1 VSDVVVLCYHA
12 VSPTWQATLAVR
24 PDALEQQLSMFV
36 ERGYQG
42 ATFTDAVLRPPHR
55 RTLAVTFDD
64 GFLSVLERAQPVLT
78 RLGLVATVF
87 IPTAFMNRRQPLV
100 WNGTGRWADTPFAD
114 ELQGMD
120 WDDLRSLAALGWEVG
135 SHTCTHPRLT
145 QLDHDATYRQLFESR
160 LECDRRLGAP
170 CTAVAYP
177 YGDVDQRVADAASE
191 AGYAAAARLSTS
203 LTPRGALQWPRV
215 GIYHGD
221 ARWRFRL
228 KASAAIRR
236 IRATRLWR
244 AHEPPPHG

>member
-1 VSDVVVLCYHA
+1 MNDVVVLCYHA
-12 VSPTWQATLAVR
+12 VSPTWQAALAVT
-24 PDALEQQLSMFV
+24 PDALERQLSMFV

-64 GFLSVLERAQPVLT
+64 GFLSVLERARPVLT
-78 RLGLVATVF
+78 RLGLVGTVF

-100 WNGTGRWADTPFAD
+100 WNGTGRWAGTPFAD
-114 ELQGMD
+114 ELEGMD
-120 WDDLRSLAALGWEVG
+120 WDDLRSLDALGWEVG

-145 QLDHDATYRQLFESR
+145 QLDHDAAYTQLLESR
-160 LECDRRLGAP
+160 LECARRLGAP

-191 AGYAAAARLSTS
+191 AGYAAAARLSSS
-203 LTPRGALQWPRV
+203 LMPRGPLQWPRV
-215 GIYHGD
+215 GIYHSD
-221 ARWRFRL
+221 AQWRFRL
-228 KASAAIRR
+228 KASAATRR

-244 AHEPPPHG
+244 AHEPRPVG